1 MPLSYPTNPTTG
13 QRATV
18 LGIHKLGGVHI
29 LEMLNSSASDDI
41 LRFKDTHGLRA
52 GDRVK
57 VVHRP
62 AGAGS
67 SILQTTTYFVM
78 GNANLTD
85 TTFQISTVNEPIPPV
100 GSPQDFGS
108 DFTGTGS
115 HGTGWWT
122 AVVAPKA
129 TESLLWDAHT
139 LAGFDSHE
147 AVIRSKRGI
156 SDAAAG
162 IITVTGVTSTD
173 VISATA
179 HGLSNGDRVA
189 FVSLTGGYKL
199 RRGLTYY
206 VVNKNAND
214 FQISETLGG
223 AAADLGADISTAKLR
238 KLTVG
243 GVRQISPA
251 TTLYPRILAFW
262 LHVTSDVGGDYSKA
276 TWAPSL
282 GILNGIKDRGAVPMI
297 NWNWQN
303 LAEWQNATTGGAI
316 AYRRIYA
323 GDWNAQIDAV
333 ANRIQ
338 SYGDTVIVRMWW
350 EQNGNWF
357 PWFYGAEWKI
367 SDTETRQTGNW
378 YAGDT
383 NYYLG
388 KKDHILAWRYVV
400 ERVRPLTGGSNG
412 TRAANGSWS
421 VVPTPGKARFF
432 WCPHDI
438 ENLYLQDIY
447 PGSEWV
453 DYVGWDG
460 YTRHDNGAGIGWITE
475 TNTNQDYIVISGGGN
490 MGKKLLPGDRVQVT
504 TLVGSSGLTLG
515 GIYFVTRAGGGSA
528 EAPRWQLRT
537 GSMRGPVVN
546 LTGSANGTILRGAPS
561 MVKHYGAGVR
571 KIRKLLTGSESTQSP
586 VPIILGETGY
596 LGEYVSK
603 TFEAPAPDPTYGG
616 QPPLSGGS
624 MMPNSSTP
632 WTLPETILTAA
643 DDEREDDLADFRK
656 QWLGKGLPAMRSAYP
671 DLVGFIYFDC
681 DMMPRE
687 GQGAYWPA
695 NWRFDARPPISKRW
709 ATLSNQANM
718 RGTIT

>member
-18 LGIHKLGGVHI
+18 LGIHKLGGMHI
-29 LEMLNSSASDDI
+29 LEMLNSSDSDDI

-57 VVHRP
+57 LVHRI
-62 AGAGS
+62 AGSGS
-67 SILQTTTYFVM
+67 SISGSTTYFVL

-85 TTFQISTVNEPIPPV
+85 TTFQISTTDG
-100 GSPQDFGS
+100 GSVQSFGS
-108 DFTGTGS
+108 DFTGNGN

-122 AVVAPKA
+122 PIVYPKA

-147 AVIRSKRGI
+147 AMIRSKRGI

-262 LHVTSDVGGDYSKA
+262 QHFTADATGDYSKA

-282 GILNGIKDRGAVPMI
+282 GILNGIKDRGAVPML
-297 NWNWQN
+297 NWNWQDLSQYN
-303 LAEWQNATTGGAI
+303 NGTTDGAVSN
-316 AYRRIYA
+316 RSIYA

-350 EQNGNWF
+350 EQNAVWF
-357 PWFYGAEWKI
+357 PWHWGGAWQ
-367 SDTETRQTGNW
+367 SPNGRR
-378 YAGDT
+378 DT
-383 NYYLG
+383 NNYYPDDPG
-388 KKDHILAWRYVV
+388 KPGSGLWRSKQDHILAWRYVV

-438 ENLYLQDIY
+438 ESLYLNDVY
-447 PGSEWV
+447 PGNEWV

-460 YTRHDNGAGIGWITE
+460 YTRHDNGAGTGSITE

-515 GIYFVTRAGGGSA
+515 GIYFVTRYPGGSSS
-528 EAPRWQLRT
+528 APRWRLRT
-537 GSMRGPVVN
+537 GSINGPVVN

-571 KIRKLLTGSESTQSP
+571 AIRKRTAGSESTQSP

-603 TFEAPAPDPTYGG
+603 TYATPAVDPTYGG

-624 MMPNSSTP
+624 MMPSAGTP
-632 WTLPETILTAA
+632 WALPETVLTAA

-656 QWLGKGLPAMRSAYP
+656 QWLGKGLPAMRAAYP

-695 NWRFDARPPISKRW
+695 NWRFDARPPFSKRW